1 MMATIQEAME
11 AAERTTRELAA
22 VLAAYPD
29 AELIDS
35 AIRAPVRC
43 ADGDDLV
50 FDREDG
56 TLRVGRMIGPLAV
69 SSPPVD
75 VEAVLWRLFQDN
87 PAALDKAIDAVR
99 GQVVATVGKRK

>member
-1 MMATIQEAME
+1 MATIQEAME
-11 AAERTTRELAA
+11 TAERTTRDLAA

-35 AIRAPVRC
+35 AIRALVRC

-56 TLRVGRMIGPLAV
+56 TLRVGRMIGSRTV

-75 VEAVLWRLFQDN
+75 AEAVLRRLFQDN
-87 PAALDKAIDAVR
+87 PAALDKAIDAAR
-99 GQVVATVGKRK
+99 EKK

>member
-1 MMATIQEAME
+1 MATIQEAME
-11 AAERTTRELAA
+11 AAERTTRNLAA

-29 AELIDS
+29 AKMVGN
-35 AIRAPVRC
+35 AIEAPVRC

-69 SSPPVD
+69 SAPAVD
-75 VEAVLWRLFQDN
+75 VEAVLRKLYEQN

-99 GQVVATVGKRK
+99 EKK

>member
-1 MMATIQEAME
+1 MATIQTVQEAME
-11 AAERTTRELAA
+11 AAERTTRDLAA

-29 AELIDS
+29 AEMINS

-56 TLRVGRMIGPLAV
+56 TLRVLREIGSRTV
-69 SSPPVD
+69 SSAPVD
-75 VEAVLWRLFQDN
+75 AEAVLWRLFQDN

-99 GQVVATVGKRK
+99 EKK

>member
-1 MMATIQEAME
+1 MATIQEAME
-11 AAERTTRELAA
+11 AAERTTRDLAA

-29 AELIDS
+29 AQMFGS

-56 TLRVGRMIGPLAV
+56 TLRVLREIGSRTV
-69 SSPPVD
+69 SSAPVD

-87 PAALDKAIDAVR
+87 PAALDEAIDAVR

>member
-1 MMATIQEAME
+1 MATIQEAME
-11 AAERTTRELAA
+11 AAERTARDLAA

-29 AELIDS
+29 AEMIGNHIVADVDS
-35 AIRAPVRC
+35 V
-43 ADGDDLV
+43 DSDDLV

-75 VEAVLWRLFQDN
+75 VEAVLWRLFEQN
-87 PAALDKAIDAVR
+87 PAALDKAIDAVS
-99 GQVVATVGKRK
+99 GQVVASVGERK